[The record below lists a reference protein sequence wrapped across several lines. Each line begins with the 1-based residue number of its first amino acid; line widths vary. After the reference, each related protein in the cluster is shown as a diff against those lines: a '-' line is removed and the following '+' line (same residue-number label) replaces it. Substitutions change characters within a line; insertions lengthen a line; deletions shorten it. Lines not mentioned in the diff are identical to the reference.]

1 VNKREAA
8 LLKVTTR
15 SRDKGPASCYFLAK
29 LLCCTDAQP
38 LLQAQHQLAKRELPG
53 LVKKRTAEDNLWLAL
68 ASLAADK
75 RLQLQ
80 AIC

>member
-1 VNKREAA
+1 MLR
-8 LLKVTTR
+8 
-15 SRDKGPASCYFLAK
+15 GLAK
-29 LLCCTDAQP
+29 LDLPHVHIVANLLYCTDAQS
-38 LLQAQHQLAKRELPG
+38 LLQAEHQLAKRELPG

>member
-1 VNKREAA
+1 MLQGFATGDLRHIH
-8 LLKVTTR
+8 
-15 SRDKGPASCYFLAK
+15 FLAN
-29 LLCCTDAQP
+29 CCTDAQP
-38 LLQAQHQLAKRELPG
+38 LLQAEHQLAKRELPG